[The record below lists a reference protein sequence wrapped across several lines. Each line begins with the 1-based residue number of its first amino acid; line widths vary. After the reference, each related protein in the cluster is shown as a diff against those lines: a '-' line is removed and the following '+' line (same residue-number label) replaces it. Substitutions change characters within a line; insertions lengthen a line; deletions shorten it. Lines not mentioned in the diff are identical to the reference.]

1 MNEYKVQVSIVVPVY
16 NVEAYLDRCVQSLLS
31 QDLLSDIEILL
42 VDDGSTDR
50 SGAIC
55 DDYAERHPQ
64 ISVFHKE
71 NGGLSD
77 ARNYGLKRA
86 RGEYILFVD
95 SDDFIEADACSSL
108 LGDARKF
115 SAEIVIGRV
124 ESVRRSKAMERYERV
139 ASEKFECH
147 KVYTGKEYL
156 EGCLEGGALRVEI
169 GRHLYLREF
178 LKENNFHFKKG
189 ILHED
194 EEFTPRVLL
203 KASRVVLT
211 DHVFY
216 HYDNTRSG
224 SIMNSHSMS
233 MQKIQDRIQTYEKQR
248 KSYRDVQPRRLRR
261 LLEDDLS
268 WKYMDC
274 YCDCA
279 PEKRRDLKINRI
291 TVFQCAYHAKR
302 RLKALVFLVSPE
314 LYAKMKR

>member
-1 MNEYKVQVSIVVPVY
+1 MSEYKVQISIVVPVY

-31 QDLLSDIEILL
+31 QDMLSETEILL

-55 DDYAERHPQ
+55 DDYAEKNPR

-86 RGEYILFVD
+86 CGKYVLFID
-95 SDDFIEADACSSL
+95 SDDFIEPDACSSL
-108 LGDARKF
+108 LGDAQKY
-115 SAEIVIGRV
+115 SAQIVIGREQTV
-124 ESVRRSKAMERYERV
+124 CPSKAMERYERV
-139 ASEKFECH
+139 ASERFECH

-156 EGCLEGGALRVEI
+156 QGCLEGGALRVEI

-178 LKENNFHFKKG
+178 LEKNHFHFEKG

-211 DHVFY
+211 DHAFY
-216 HYDNTRSG
+216 HYENTRSG
-224 SIMNSHSMS
+224 SIMNSRSMN
-233 MQKIQDRIQTYEKQR
+233 MKKIQDRIQTYEKQR
-248 KSYRDVQPRRLRR
+248 ESYRNVHPRRLRR

-279 PEKRRDLKINRI
+279 PEQRKNLKIHRI
-291 TVFQCAYHAKR
+291 VVFKCAFHAKR
-302 RLKALVFLVSPE
+302 RLKALVFLLSPE
-314 LYAKMKR
+314 LYVKIKR

>member
-1 MNEYKVQVSIVVPVY
+1 MNEYKVQVSMVVPVY
-16 NVEAYLDRCVQSLLS
+16 NVEAYLDRCVQTLLS
-31 QDLLSDIEILL
+31 QDMLADTEILL
-42 VDDGSTDR
+42 IDDGSTDR

-55 DDYAERHPQ
+55 DEYAEKNPQ

-77 ARNYGLKRA
+77 ARNYGLERA

-95 SDDFIEADACSSL
+95 SDDFIEPDACSSL
-108 LGDARKF
+108 LGEARKF
-115 SAEIVIGRV
+115 SAEIVIGR
-124 ESVRRSKAMERYERV
+124 EQTVRPSKAMERYERV
-139 ASEKFECH
+139 ASERLECH

-156 EGCLEGGALRVEI
+156 EKCLEGGALRVEI

-178 LKENNFHFKKG
+178 LEENQFRFKKG

-211 DHVFY
+211 DHAFY
-216 HYDNTRSG
+216 HYENTRSG

-233 MQKIQDRIQTYEKQR
+233 MKKIQDRIQTYEKQR
-248 KSYRDVQPRRLRR
+248 KSYLEVKPRRLRR

-279 PEKRRDLKINRI
+279 PEKRKDLKINRI
-291 TVFQCAYHAKR
+291 IVFKCAYHARR

-314 LYAKMKR
+314 LYAKMK